1 MLGSNYMLTSPLS
14 RTYSSTVLTTFCM
27 SIQQASYTP
36 LSLSGSDVST
46 ILLFS
51 EWIESLLA
59 LAMNTNA
66 GGFSE
71 YVLAY

>member
-1 MLGSNYMLTSPLS
+1 
-14 RTYSSTVLTTFCM
+14 M

-59 LAMNTNA
+59 LVMNTNA